1 MAGNILVV
9 HRNELVL
16 DVIREMLQKTGCR
29 VTMATDGHRALAK
42 AMCERFSLII
52 VDRNLDGEFTGID
65 LVERLRKYGIRTPI
79 IGTAP
84 ERSWQTPTAA
94 GEVDSFLSSPFGYGE
109 LINAA
114 ESLLNCSLAPT
125 VSLEDLGPGG
135 DGIEDLPELPD
146 LAPELPM
153 ADLEPA
159 QPAAEASP
167 DARPR
172 MDWSPAPAME
182 AVARPRILLLDHD
195 DDRESL
201 AEDLIAAGFQ
211 VTPFKGGQDAYE
223 DTMLN
228 DYDLILTDLWVM
240 GMDGFEVIDAMRKS
254 GVTAPVAVIT
264 AYITREMVQELLQSH
279 VCKVFLKPVTLETLL
294 SFVRET
300 VPAS

>member
-1 MAGNILVV
+1 
-9 HRNELVL
+9 VL
-16 DVIREMLQKTGCR
+16 DVIQKMLQKTGCR
-29 VTMATDGHRALAK
+29 VTLATDGHRALAK

-52 VDRNLDGEFTGID
+52 VDRSLDGEFTGID

-84 ERSWQTPTAA
+84 ERSWQTPTAS
-94 GEVDSFLSSPFGYGE
+94 GEVDCFLSSPFGYGE

-114 ESLLNCSLAPT
+114 ESLLNCSLAPS
-125 VSLEDLGPGG
+125 VSLDELASEAQDL
-135 DGIEDLPELPD
+135 EDLPELPD
-146 LAPELPM
+146 LAPEL
-153 ADLEPA
+153 DLSGPEPA
-159 QPAAEASP
+159 QPEPESRPAA
-167 DARPR
+167 DPR
-172 MDWSPAPAME
+172 MNRSPAPAME
-182 AVARPRILLLDHD
+182 AVGHSRILLLDHDD

-254 GVTAPVAVIT
+254 GVTAPIAVIT
-264 AYITREMVQELLQSH
+264 AYITREMVTELLESH